1 MVGWS
6 IRWIALEAS
15 DPGSSTPGTRPLS
28 ISSDR
33 CEIMIA
39 MMMMMMMRMFIVLDG
54 RWFSRPQLRTGWT
67 LKTPYALSFARGHG
81 QSRQKACLRFYIL
94 LIIFELG
101 PGLNRQRVYVL
112 D

>member
-39 MMMMMMMRMFIVLDG
+39 MIMMMMIVLDG
-54 RWFSRPQLRTGWT
+54 RWFSRPQPRIGWT

-81 QSRQKACLRFYIL
+81 QSRQKGCLRFYIL